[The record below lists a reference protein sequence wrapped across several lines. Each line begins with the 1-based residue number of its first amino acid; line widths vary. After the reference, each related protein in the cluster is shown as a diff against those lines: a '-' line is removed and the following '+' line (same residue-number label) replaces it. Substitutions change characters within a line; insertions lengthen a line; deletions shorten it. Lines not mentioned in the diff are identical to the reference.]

1 MNGEDPADGGESELA
16 LLRAKNEQLEARL
29 RDAQESSNK
38 RLVALELK
46 SEAIKSGMVDL
57 DGLKM
62 LSADDVSVDEH
73 GQVRGASAV
82 MARMRRDKPWLFG
95 FASSSSMAGVPVQAP
110 SRTKLAT
117 EMTLDEWRAARAELL
132 RRR

>member
-1 MNGEDPADGGESELA
+1 MNGDEPADGGESELT
-16 LLRAKNEQLEARL
+16 LLRVKNEQLEARL
-29 RDAQESSNK
+29 REAQESSNK

-73 GQVRGASAV
+73 GQVRGASVA
-82 MARMRRDKPWLFG
+82 MARMRRDKPWLFAT
-95 FASSSSMAGVPVQAP
+95 ASSSSMAGVPAQVA
-110 SRTKLAT
+110 SRAKLAT
-117 EMTLDEWRAARAELL
+117 EMTLDEWRTARAELL